1 MSHDRQAP
9 GDGKEQA
16 MTNRILGL
24 LELFE
29 KAVVVFLV
37 GLMVLTV
44 ALATIELG
52 ILLVR
57 DIAAH
62 PRYLLGIDE
71 LLDVFGMF
79 LLVLLG
85 LELLETIKAYLIEH
99 AIHVEVVMVVALIA
113 VARKV
118 IILDVKEMESMTLFA
133 IGLIILTLS
142 VGYYLISRIFQ
153 GRQRP
158 AGSDK
163 SLPEKP

>member
-1 MSHDRQAP
+1 
-9 GDGKEQA
+9 
-16 MTNRILGL
+16 MTGRILGL
-24 LELFE
+24 LDRFE
-29 KAVVVFLV
+29 KGVVVFLI

-52 ILLVR
+52 VLLVQ
-57 DIAAH
+57 DIVSH

-71 LLDVFGMF
+71 LLDLFGMF

-118 IILDVKEMESMTLFA
+118 IILDVKDMPPTTLYA

-142 VGYYLISRIFQ
+142 IGYYLISRIFLSRRHP
-153 GRQRP
+153 G
-158 AGSDK
+158 GNGEK
-163 SLPEKP
+163 SPKHA

>member
-1 MSHDRQAP
+1 M
-9 GDGKEQA
+9 
-16 MTNRILGL
+16 MTSRILGFL
-24 LELFE
+24 DRFE
-29 KAVVVFLV
+29 KVTTVFLV

-52 ILLVR
+52 VLLIQ
-57 DIAAH
+57 DIVTH
-62 PRYLLGIDE
+62 PHYLLGIDE
-71 LLDVFGMF
+71 LLDLFGMF

-113 VARKV
+113 IARKV
-118 IILDVKEMESMTLFA
+118 IILDVKEMPSMTLFA

-153 GRQRP
+153 SRP
-158 AGSDK
+158 HSPGDGKGMAEQ
-163 SLPEKP
+163 L

>member
-1 MSHDRQAP
+1 
-9 GDGKEQA
+9 
-16 MTNRILGL
+16 MTSRILDL
-24 LELFE
+24 LDRFE
-29 KAVVVFLV
+29 KGIVVFLI

-52 ILLVR
+52 VLLAR
-57 DIAAH
+57 DVVSH

-71 LLDVFGMF
+71 LLDLFGMF

-113 VARKV
+113 IARKV
-118 IILDVKEMESMTLFA
+118 IILDVKEMSSTTLFA

-153 GRQRP
+153 SRQHP
-158 AGSDK
+158 PGNGEG
-163 SLPEKP
+163 LPKHP

>member
-1 MSHDRQAP
+1 
-9 GDGKEQA
+9 
-16 MTNRILGL
+16 MTGRILGL
-24 LELFE
+24 LDRFE
-29 KAVVVFLV
+29 KGVVVFLV

-52 ILLVR
+52 VLLVQ
-57 DIAAH
+57 DILSH
-62 PRYLLGIDE
+62 PRYLLGINE

-99 AIHVEVVMVVALIA
+99 AIHVEIVMVVALIA

-118 IILDVKEMESMTLFA
+118 IILDVKDMPPATLYA

-142 VGYYLISRIFQ
+142 VGYYLISHVFVSR
-153 GRQRP
+153 RP
-158 AGSDK
+158 PGGNGEK
-163 SLPEKP
+163 SPKHT

>member
-1 MSHDRQAP
+1 
-9 GDGKEQA
+9 
-16 MTNRILGL
+16 MTNRILDTL
-24 LELFE
+24 DRFE
-29 KAVVVFLV
+29 KIVVVFLV

-44 ALATIELG
+44 ALATIELAVFL
-52 ILLVR
+52 IQ

-71 LLDVFGMF
+71 LLDLFGMF

-118 IILDVKEMESMTLFA
+118 IILDVKEMPSMTLFA

-142 VGYYLISRIFQ
+142 VGYYLISRIFE
-153 GRQRP
+153 GRRHAQS
-158 AGSDK
+158 AEK
-163 SLPEKP
+163 SVSKP